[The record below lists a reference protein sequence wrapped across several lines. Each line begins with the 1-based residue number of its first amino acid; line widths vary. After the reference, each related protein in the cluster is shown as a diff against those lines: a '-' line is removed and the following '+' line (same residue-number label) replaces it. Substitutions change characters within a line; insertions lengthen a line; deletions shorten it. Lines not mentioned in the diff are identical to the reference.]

1 MREVLANIGF
11 DFEQLRLLFEG
22 ERFNLDMRVYVF
34 LSESGG
40 NLEGLQIVRAQQ
52 GGGDVD
58 MMDAG
63 GGSQVDEDDGQLD
76 GTPSHPPSPFPD
88 DFDDD
93 DTGGDAGDDVGV
105 HADSVPE
112 TRLAGK
118 CSNCQADGV
127 ATCFLSPSSD
137 MFAPCCANRLCKSCC
152 ETWVS
157 KKKDC
162 PMCSRVFVGYS
173 CDTSLTVKP
182 EGDFQ
187 TRKVTVERQV
197 NRKSVKRLVSNPNFT
212 KPEKPDYTD
221 SFVPYT
227 NDDSPSEDDKYI
239 HGDYTSF
246 PYALSAGLKQEYTQ
260 EECGATVKK
269 FLHDKKRERVIDSPA
284 VTKRLKEV
292 QDRRTSHVKD
302 MKQVEKEYA
311 LSYLQN
317 AAHVI
322 DEAEGHKMVEPILGI
337 LDNYHEMSN
346 HSLPTA
352 EFAAVIDSV
361 ITLLKNFVSKELHA
375 KVKKE
380 KLDFAVNYLVK
391 FRSELQRD
399 EDRRAQ
405 ANRERDAD
413 NDSSDDDVDDVTTN
427 LYSYRGRSRRLSY
440 RRSGRNSPLLS

>member
-1 MREVLANIGF
+1 
-11 DFEQLRLLFEG
+11 
-22 ERFNLDMRVYVF
+22 
-34 LSESGG
+34 
-40 NLEGLQIVRAQQ
+40 
-52 GGGDVD
+52 
-58 MMDAG
+58 
-63 GGSQVDEDDGQLD
+63 
-76 GTPSHPPSPFPD
+76 
-88 DFDDD
+88 
-93 DTGGDAGDDVGV
+93 
-105 HADSVPE
+105 
-112 TRLAGK
+112 
-118 CSNCQADGV
+118 
-127 ATCFLSPSSD
+127 
-137 MFAPCCANRLCKSCC
+137 
-152 ETWVS
+152 
-157 KKKDC
+157 
-162 PMCSRVFVGYS
+162 
-173 CDTSLTVKP
+173 
-182 EGDFQ
+182 
-187 TRKVTVERQV
+187 
-197 NRKSVKRLVSNPNFT
+197 
-212 KPEKPDYTD
+212 
-221 SFVPYT
+221 
-227 NDDSPSEDDKYI
+227 
-239 HGDYTSF
+239 
-246 PYALSAGLKQEYTQ
+246 
-260 EECGATVKK
+260 
-269 FLHDKKRERVIDSPA
+269 
-284 VTKRLKEV
+284 
-292 QDRRTSHVKD
+292 

>member
-52 GGGDVD
+52 GGGDDVD
-58 MMDAG
+58 MMDA

-157 KKKDC
+157 KKK
-162 PMCSRVFVGYS
+162 
-173 CDTSLTVKP
+173 
-182 EGDFQ
+182 
-187 TRKVTVERQV
+187 
-197 NRKSVKRLVSNPNFT
+197 RL
-212 KPEKPDYTD
+212 
-221 SFVPYT
+221 
-227 NDDSPSEDDKYI
+227 
-239 HGDYTSF
+239 
-246 PYALSAGLKQEYTQ
+246 
-260 EECGATVKK
+260 
-269 FLHDKKRERVIDSPA
+269 
-284 VTKRLKEV
+284 
-292 QDRRTSHVKD
+292 SHV
-302 MKQVEKEYA
+302 
-311 LSYLQN
+311 
-317 AAHVI
+317 
-322 DEAEGHKMVEPILGI
+322 
-337 LDNYHEMSN
+337 
-346 HSLPTA
+346 
-352 EFAAVIDSV
+352 
-361 ITLLKNFVSKELHA
+361 
-375 KVKKE
+375 
-380 KLDFAVNYLVK
+380 
-391 FRSELQRD
+391 
-399 EDRRAQ
+399 
-405 ANRERDAD
+405 
-413 NDSSDDDVDDVTTN
+413 
-427 LYSYRGRSRRLSY
+427 
-440 RRSGRNSPLLS
+440 